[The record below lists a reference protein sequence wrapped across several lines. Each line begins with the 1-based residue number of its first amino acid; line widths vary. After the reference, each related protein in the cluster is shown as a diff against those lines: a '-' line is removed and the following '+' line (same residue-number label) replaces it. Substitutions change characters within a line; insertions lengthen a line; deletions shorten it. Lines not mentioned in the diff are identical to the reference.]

1 MRLFGRELHGIPKA
15 LVVLVTI
22 LLVASG
28 LCGITTSIESHNHW
42 GWFGPG
48 MPNTLLGTTLSI
60 LDLIAYAAF
69 MISGALTVLLLAAWP
84 VLILINWL
92 YIRSG
97 SSPENRVQQLFG
109 KDDDDDLSSSQ

>member
-1 MRLFGRELHGIPKA
+1 MKLFGRELHGIPKA
-15 LVVLVTI
+15 LVALVSV

-48 MPNTLLGTTLSI
+48 MPNTFLGTTLSI

-69 MISGALTVLLLAAWP
+69 MISGVLIVVLLVAWP
-84 VLILINWL
+84 VQILVNWL
-92 YIRSG
+92 YMRFG
-97 SSPENRVQQLFG
+97 SPPEKGVQLFTKG
-109 KDDDDDLSSSQ
+109 DDDLDLPQ